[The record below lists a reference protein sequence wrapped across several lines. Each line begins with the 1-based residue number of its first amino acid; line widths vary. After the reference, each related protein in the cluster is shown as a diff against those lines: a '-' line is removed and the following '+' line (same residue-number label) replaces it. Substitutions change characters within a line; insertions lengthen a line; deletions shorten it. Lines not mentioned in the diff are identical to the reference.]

1 MMFMLGKYIL
11 NLCTTWISTKACK
24 IDLKHSQTG
33 HQQHHQAEQDFPL
46 DSKLDDIPARQL
58 AQPQGIFQEPAPKQ
72 GPSTNTCQ
80 TVYPN
85 FVLAVKSRVIDQILL
100 HDWTLAAAV
109 TWPGA
114 RTTCYNVNVWQ
125 SCLRLRSPLSAW
137 LVADRPGWWL
147 SFSCR
152 G

>member
-1 MMFMLGKYIL
+1 MYNVNFNKSLQNRPL
-11 NLCTTWISTKACK
+11 ALS
-24 IDLKHSQTG
+24 DR
-33 HQQHHQAEQDFPL
+33 HQQDHRAEQDFPL

-100 HDWTLAAAV
+100 HD
-109 TWPGA
+109 
-114 RTTCYNVNVWQ
+114 
-125 SCLRLRSPLSAW
+125 
-137 LVADRPGWWL
+137 
-147 SFSCR
+147 
-152 G
+152 